1 MVFANVR
8 KLFGT
13 KYDNAVTSSG
23 KKVGRLE
30 VFTQL
35 KLNRGY
41 SVVLSSGIRTINSVI
56 CARRTR
62 FGTVVALKWLSGI
75 FQSLSR
81 SALFFQ
87 AWIFECPK
95 RSGWA

>member
-1 MVFANVR
+1 MAFANVR

-41 SVVLSSGIRTINSVI
+41 T
-56 CARRTR
+56 
-62 FGTVVALKWLSGI
+62 
-75 FQSLSR
+75 
-81 SALFFQ
+81 
-87 AWIFECPK
+87 
-95 RSGWA
+95 